1 MTAFFITATGTDI
14 GKTFV
19 ATELIRHFRRI
30 GRAIDAL
37 KPVVTGFD
45 PAQAETSDPGRLL
58 SALGKPIVADEIAR
72 ISPFR
77 FAAPL
82 APDLAARR
90 ENCTLDFAALVAFS
104 QRAVRDHQ
112 GTLLIEGIGG
122 IMTPLDERHSV
133 LDWMA
138 ALRVPLVLV
147 AGSYLGSVSHTLTC
161 LDVLQRHALA
171 IRVLVVS
178 ETPGS
183 TVPLADT
190 VESVARFAPSIPVV
204 GLRRIQA
211 QSERVEIERILSL
224 L

>member
-19 ATELIRHFRRI
+19 ATELIRHFRRA
-30 GRAIDAL
+30 GRAVDAL

-45 PAQAETSDPGRLL
+45 PAKAETSDPGRLL
-58 SALGKPIVADEIAR
+58 TALGKPIVPDEIACM
-72 ISPFR
+72 SPFR

-90 ENCTLDFAALVAFS
+90 ENRTLDFASLVAFS
-104 QRAVRDHQ
+104 QRAIQNHSD
-112 GTLLIEGIGG
+112 TLLIEGIGG
-122 IMTPLDERHSV
+122 IMTPLDERHTV

-138 ALRVPLVLV
+138 ALRLPLVLV

-161 LDVLQRHALA
+161 LDVLQRRELA

-178 ETPGS
+178 ETAGS

-190 VESVARFAPSIPVV
+190 VESVARLAPSLPVV
-204 GLRRIQA
+204 GLRRLQA
-211 QSERVEIERILSL
+211 QSESTEIERISSL

>member
-204 GLRRIQA
+204 GRAR
-211 QSERVEIERILSL
+211 
-224 L
+224 